1 MDYPNRMIKKGDTDK
16 AIVKAIQRQL
26 NLKNCGPLTVDG
38 DFGEITKSAV
48 KLFQT
53 RHTDAS
59 GQALKA
65 DGVVGAL
72 TWYQLFESTLTLETA
87 PNSLLGKA
95 LEIAA
100 TQIGVL
106 ENPLYSNRGTE
117 VDQYLKRAG
126 LDPEGQHYS
135 WCAAFVYWCFDE
147 AAKALAITNPLYKT
161 AGVLN
166 HWNHSTAQKLSPAQ
180 AKADSSLIKPG
191 AIFII
196 DHGSGQGHTGIVEK
210 VEGGNLTT
218 IEGNTNQQKSSNG
231 YGVFRLTTRKVQD
244 INKGFLIY

>member
-106 ENPLYSNRGTE
+106 ENPLYSNRGTK
-117 VDQYLKRAG
+117 VDQY
-126 LDPEGQHYS
+126 
-135 WCAAFVYWCFDE
+135 
-147 AAKALAITNPLYKT
+147 KT
-161 AGVLN
+161 RR
-166 HWNHSTAQKLSPAQ
+166 T
-180 AKADSSLIKPG
+180 
-191 AIFII
+191 
-196 DHGSGQGHTGIVEK
+196 
-210 VEGGNLTT
+210 
-218 IEGNTNQQKSSNG
+218 
-231 YGVFRLTTRKVQD
+231 
-244 INKGFLIY
+244 